1 MLVDM
6 IAGDDVYFTTVC
18 RERGW
23 KRTVQRRA
31 VWDYLCGNREH
42 PTVEMVWTRVKERLP
57 DVSLDS
63 IYRIL
68 DDFAEVGI
76 IRRLDGS
83 RVVRYDSDTSPHEH
97 FVCQDCG
104 RIHDFAYVDQD
115 TIYALCY
122 PFGVVQKMELT
133 VRGTC
138 KTCLDQNNSL
148 GRYRRRV

>member
-1 MLVDM
+1 MLANM
-6 IAGDDVYFTTVC
+6 ISGEDTYFTTVC
-18 RERGW
+18 REQGW

-42 PTVEMVWTRVKERLP
+42 PSVEMVWRRVKDRLP

-76 IRRLDGS
+76 IRRLDGAK
-83 RVVRYDSDTSPHEH
+83 VVRYDSDTAPHEH
-97 FVCQDCG
+97 FICIECG
-104 RIHDFAYVDQD
+104 RIYDFAYVDQD
-115 TIYALCY
+115 SILSLCNS
-122 PFGVVQKMELT
+122 FGVVHKMEVT

-138 KTCLDQNNSL
+138 KTCLDSRNSL
-148 GRYRRRV
+148 AGYRHRV